1 VEECETPPGQ
11 LLDVTRLDAAAAL
24 STITLSGVGAA
35 APPPIVAWSL
45 EPAGDDTYRLT
56 NTGNAKAWHVKIESD
71 ESLVLF
77 DVPEGRDLDATEAV
91 IFYALP
97 DLGTRDMTI
106 TATWNGDEHVSA
118 GGTWRYPPP

>member
-1 VEECETPPGQ
+1 M
-11 LLDVTRLDAAAAL
+11 
-24 STITLSGVGAA
+24 
-35 APPPIVAWSL
+35 

-97 DLGTRDMTI
+97 DFGTREMTI
-106 TATWNGDEHVSA
+106 T
-118 GGTWRYPPP
+118 